1 MSSKRSAL
9 CPVLFT
15 ILCPVPCPLHCP
27 LYIQDIHLALSNA
40 HNTYFWDHFKTS
52 QMLLLYRYTKAKY
65 VTHVHR
71 SAWLVYGIW
80 YCKLQCNIWNIVH
93 IWDISATAPFS
104 WFVLQKYHILCH
116 ALRTQCKIVWPTLP
130 LILDLNLPEMHPCLL
145 HPESTKHLLSLG
157 FAINASSWQ
166 WEMMALSRSRGTSLK
181 KN

>member
-1 MSSKRSAL
+1 MPVAQNETHQPWYQLCGTCWKLPPEITIEINKEDAHMSSKRSAL
-9 CPVLFT
+9 YPVLFT

-80 YCKLQCNIWNIVH
+80 YCNIWNIVH
-93 IWDISATAPFS
+93 IWDISAMAPFC
-104 WFVLQKYHILCH
+104 WFVSIISF
-116 ALRTQCKIVWPTLP
+116 AT
-130 LILDLNLPEMHPCLL
+130 PCA
-145 HPESTKHLLSLG
+145 PSARLSDRRYLW
-157 FAINASSWQ
+157 S
-166 WEMMALSRSRGTSLK
+166 
-181 KN
+181 